1 MRNTAKETEGY
12 EKPMDK
18 HAMNK
23 RTNDDDWCIWTFGD
37 RITIMHACT
46 INRDLWIHECTIDL
60 NRKIESFVYRTNA
73 RRKGR
78 FQRMFYD
85 VERVLNSL
93 GQMIDLTRLPF
104 LNALRSLVKCNYRT
118 ITDYPRKRPSGF
130 PFWARPLK

>member
-1 MRNTAKETEGY
+1 M
-12 EKPMDK
+12 MMIDV
-18 HAMNK
+18 
-23 RTNDDDWCIWTFGD
+23 FG
-37 RITIMHACT
+37 H
-46 INRDLWIHECTIDL
+46 LE
-60 NRKIESFVYRTNA
+60 IESPSCTHIQLIAIYEFANA
-73 RRKGR
+73 RLISIEKSNHLSIERMHEEKGR

-130 PFWARPLK
+130 PF